1 MKFYSYD
8 YVLSQISQQNGIMI
22 GFGIVLLA
30 ITGFFAFKAYRDK
43 KGTKFRELVMI
54 LALTL
59 VAMLLV
65 TISKYQTNQAS
76 NNQFQTSLH
85 FIELVSK
92 ELGVDKSEVYVN
104 TSADTD
110 GALIKVG
117 DRYYRAL
124 NGSQPDKYLLEK
136 LELHQTDAIELVVSS
151 VG

>member
-8 YVLSQISQQNGIMI
+8 YVLSQIGQQNGIMI

-85 FIELVSK
+85 FIEVISK
-92 ELGVDKSEVYVN
+92 DLGVDKSEVYVN
-104 TSADTD
+104 TSAATD

-117 DRYYRAL
+117 SNFYRAM

-136 LELHQTDAIELVVSS
+136 LELHQTDAIELVEVNK
-151 VG
+151 

>member
-8 YVLSQISQQNGIMI
+8 YVLSQIGQQNGIMI

-85 FIELVSK
+85 FIEVVSK
-92 ELGVDKSEVYVN
+92 DLGVDKSEVYVN
-104 TSADTD
+104 TSAATD
-110 GALIKVG
+110 GALVKVG
-117 DRYYRAL
+117 SDVYRAM

-136 LELHQTDAIELVVSS
+136 LELHQTDAIELVEVNK
-151 VG
+151 

>member
-43 KGTKFRELVMI
+43 RGTKFRELVMI

-85 FIELVSK
+85 FIEVVSK
-92 ELGVDKSEVYVN
+92 DLGVDKSEVYVN
-104 TSADTD
+104 TSAATD

-117 DRYYRAL
+117 SNFYRAL

-136 LELHQTDAIELVVSS
+136 LEFNQTDAIELVEVNK
-151 VG
+151 

>member
-22 GFGIVLLA
+22 GIGIVLLA

-85 FIELVSK
+85 FIEVVSK
-92 ELGVDKSEVYVN
+92 DLGVDKSEVYVN
-104 TSADTD
+104 TSAATD
-110 GALIKVG
+110 GALVKVG
-117 DRYYRAL
+117 SNFYRAM

-136 LELHQTDAIELVVSS
+136 LELHQTDAIELVEVNK
-151 VG
+151 

>member
-8 YVLSQISQQNGIMI
+8 YVLSQIGQQNGIMI
-22 GFGIVLLA
+22 GLGIVLLA
-30 ITGFFAFKAYRDK
+30 VTGFFAFKAYRDK

-85 FIELVSK
+85 FIEVVSK
-92 ELGVDKSEVYVN
+92 DLGVDKSEVYVN
-104 TSADTD
+104 TSAATD
-110 GALIKVG
+110 GALVKVG
-117 DRYYRAL
+117 SNFYRAM

-136 LELHQTDAIELVVSS
+136 LELHQTDAIELVEVNK
-151 VG
+151 

>member
-8 YVLSQISQQNGIMI
+8 YVLSQIGQQNGIMI

-30 ITGFFAFKAYRDK
+30 ITGFLAFKAYRDK

-59 VAMLLV
+59 VSMLLV

-85 FIELVSK
+85 FIEVVSK
-92 ELGVDKSEVYVN
+92 DLGVDKSEVYVN
-104 TSADTD
+104 TSAATD
-110 GALIKVG
+110 GALVKVG
-117 DRYYRAL
+117 PHVYRDM

-136 LELHQTDAIELVVSS
+136 LELHQTDAIELVEVNK
-151 VG
+151 

>member
-59 VAMLLV
+59 VVMLLV
-65 TISKYQTNQAS
+65 TISKYQTNQTS

-85 FIELVSK
+85 FIEVVSK
-92 ELGVDKSEVYVN
+92 DLGVDKSEVYVN
-104 TSADTD
+104 TSAATD
-110 GALIKVG
+110 GALVKVG
-117 DRYYRAL
+117 SNVYCAM
-124 NGSQPDKYLLEK
+124 NGSELDKYLLKK
-136 LELHQTDAIELVVSS
+136 LELHQTDVIELVKVNK
-151 VG
+151 

>member
-8 YVLSQISQQNGIMI
+8 YVLSQIGQQNSIMI
-22 GFGIVLLA
+22 GLGIVLLA

-92 ELGVDKSEVYVN
+92 DLGVDKSEVYVN

-124 NGSQPDKYLLEK
+124 NGSEPDKYLLEK
-136 LELHQTDAIELVVSS
+136 LELHQTDAIELVEVNK
-151 VG
+151 

>member
-22 GFGIVLLA
+22 GLGIVLLA
-30 ITGFFAFKAYRDK
+30 ITGFFSFKAYRDK

-85 FIELVSK
+85 FIEVVSK
-92 ELGVDKSEVYVN
+92 DLGVDKSEIYVN
-104 TSADTD
+104 TSAATD
-110 GALIKVG
+110 GALVKVG
-117 DRYYRAL
+117 SDFYRAM

-136 LELHQTDAIELVVSS
+136 LELHQTDAIELVEVNK
-151 VG
+151 

>member
-8 YVLSQISQQNGIMI
+8 YVLSQIGQQNGIMI
-22 GFGIVLLA
+22 GFGILLLA

-85 FIELVSK
+85 FIEVVSK
-92 ELGVDKSEVYVN
+92 DLGVDKSEVYVN
-104 TSADTD
+104 TSAATD

-117 DRYYRAL
+117 SNFYRAM

-136 LELHQTDAIELVVSS
+136 LELHQTDAIELVEVNK
-151 VG
+151 

>member
-22 GFGIVLLA
+22 GFEIVLLA

-65 TISKYQTNQAS
+65 TISKYQTNQVS

-85 FIELVSK
+85 FIEVVSK
-92 ELGVDKSEVYVN
+92 DLGVDKSEVYVN
-104 TSADTD
+104 TSAATD
-110 GALIKVG
+110 GALVKVG
-117 DRYYRAL
+117 SNFYRAI
-124 NGSQPDKYLLEK
+124 NGSDPDKYLLEK
-136 LELHQTDAIELVVSS
+136 LELHQTDAIELVEVNK
-151 VG
+151 

>member
-85 FIELVSK
+85 FIEVVSK
-92 ELGVDKSEVYVN
+92 DLGVDKSEVYVN

-110 GALIKVG
+110 GALVKVG
-117 DRYYRAL
+117 SNFYRAM

-136 LELHQTDAIELVVSS
+136 LELHQTDAIELVEVNK
-151 VG
+151 

>member
-85 FIELVSK
+85 FIEVVSK
-92 ELGVDKSEVYVN
+92 DLGVDKSEVYVN
-104 TSADTD
+104 TSAATD
-110 GALIKVG
+110 VALVKVG
-117 DRYYRAL
+117 ANFYRAM

-136 LELHQTDAIELVVSS
+136 LELNQTDAIELVEVNK
-151 VG
+151 

>member
-8 YVLSQISQQNGIMI
+8 YVLSQIGQQNGIMI

-76 NNQFQTSLH
+76 NNQFQISLH
-85 FIELVSK
+85 FIEVISK
-92 ELGVDKSEVYVN
+92 DLGVDKSEVYVN
-104 TSADTD
+104 TSAATD

-117 DRYYRAL
+117 SNFYRAM

-136 LELHQTDAIELVVSS
+136 LELHQTDAIELVEVNK
-151 VG
+151 

>member
-30 ITGFFAFKAYRDK
+30 ITGFFSFKAYRDK

-85 FIELVSK
+85 FIEVVSK
-92 ELGVDKSEVYVN
+92 DLGVDKSEVYVN
-104 TSADTD
+104 TSAATD

-117 DRYYRAL
+117 SNFYRAL

-136 LELHQTDAIELVVSS
+136 LEFNQTDAIELVEVNK
-151 VG
+151 

>member
-8 YVLSQISQQNGIMI
+8 YVLSQIGQQNGIMV

-30 ITGFFAFKAYRDK
+30 VTGFFAFKAYHDK

-54 LALTL
+54 SALTL
-59 VAMLLV
+59 LALLLV
-65 TISKYQTNQAS
+65 SITTYQNNQVS
-76 NNQFQTSLH
+76 NNKFQASLH

-104 TSADTD
+104 TSTNTD

-117 DRYYRAL
+117 DRYYRVL
-124 NGSQPDKYLLEK
+124 NGSEPDKYLLEK
-136 LELHQTDAIELVVSS
+136 VELYKTDAIELVEVNK
-151 VG
+151 

>member
-8 YVLSQISQQNGIMI
+8 YVLSQIGQQNGIML
-22 GFGIVLLA
+22 GLGIVLLA
-30 ITGFFAFKAYRDK
+30 VTGFFAFKAYRDK

-85 FIELVSK
+85 FIEVVSK
-92 ELGVDKSEVYVN
+92 DLGVDKSEVYVN
-104 TSADTD
+104 TSATTD
-110 GALIKVG
+110 GALVKVG
-117 DRYYRAL
+117 SDFYRAM
-124 NGSQPDKYLLEK
+124 NGSEPDKYLLEK
-136 LELHQTDAIELVVSS
+136 LELHQTDAIELVEVNK
-151 VG
+151 